1 MAEREEH
8 TDNKLSLPSQGQ
20 FFVHHAEAVCQSREP
35 YGPSGFGGLFSN
47 YYATSCAAFAALGGL
62 IFGYDQVRFHVQ
74 MRGADLSEISMRI

>member
-8 TDNKLSLPSQGQ
+8 TDNKLNPPSQGH
-20 FFVHHAEAVCQSREP
+20 FFVHHAEAVWQSREP
-35 YGPSGFGGLFSN
+35 YGPSGFRGLFSN

-74 MRGADLSEISMRI
+74 MSGADLPEISIRI

>member
-8 TDNKLSLPSQGQ
+8 TDNKLSLPSQDQ

-74 MRGADLSEISMRI
+74 MRGADLSEI

>member
-1 MAEREEH
+1 MADREEG
-8 TDNKLSLPSQGQ
+8 TDNKISTPSQDQ
-20 FFVHHAEAVCQSREP
+20 VFVHHAEAVWKSREL

-74 MRGADLSEISMRI
+74 IASRFT